1 MALLYDVVGSLSR
14 VAQRS
19 HVPGARG
26 YDTMIIQIVL
36 IIIALLLVANR
47 FHVRFYVGRSLAPD
61 DYAILASMLFSLAM
75 NAVNITAIHYGY
87 GKHASEVPK
96 HDMLIALKLF
106 YTLQIFYKCTIGLT
120 KISIVLLYRRIFQT
134 RKFRFQLICNYVLVL
149 VALYAIVS
157 IIVTIF
163 ECIPIVKVWDR
174 STNGTCINFT
184 AFWYANAAW
193 NITTDLIILIL
204 PMPVVHTLY
213 LPYRSKFGLTA
224 IFTLG
229 IFVCITSILRM
240 TTLKVSSEAA
250 DQSYGTLI
258 STMWTTIE
266 ANAGIICACLPM
278 LRIPLTRL
286 GMALRASF
294 RKEEPTQPPQVQSGS
309 TSLDDEDPPPPS
321 LSPPSPSKPSR
332 WVRLMPQAWHKGN
345 VTGDK

>member
-1 MALLYDVVGSLSR
+1 MALLYDVVGSLTR

-47 FHVRFYVGRSLAPD
+47 FHVRFY
-61 DYAILASMLFSLAM
+61 LFSLAM

-149 VALYAIVS
+149 VALYAIAS

-163 ECIPIVKVWDR
+163 ECMPIVKVWDR

-193 NITTDLIILIL
+193 NITSDLIILIL

-294 RKEEPTQPPQVQSGS
+294 RKEEPAQPPQIQSGS

-332 WVRLMPQAWHKGN
+332 WVRLMPQAWLKGD

>member
-47 FHVRFYVGRSLAPD
+47 FHVRFYSTLLFWQE
-61 DYAILASMLFSLAM
+61 ILTLSS
-75 NAVNITAIHYGY
+75 AIHYGY

-149 VALYAIVS
+149 VALYAIAS

-163 ECIPIVKVWDR
+163 ECMPIVKVWDR

-193 NITTDLIILIL
+193 NITSDLIILIL

-229 IFVCITSILRM
+229 IFRVNAPLTKASVCITSILRM

-286 GMALRASF
+286 EMALRASF
-294 RKEEPTQPPQVQSGS
+294 RKEEPAQAPQVQSGS

-321 LSPPSPSKPSR
+321 PSKSSR
-332 WVRLMPQAWHKGN
+332 WVRLMPQAWLKGD